1 MAVSCY
7 LLSDME
13 QTAKYGLKL
22 EERFILFCLKVK
34 SPVVCRAGIEME
46 TDWPGDHY
54 DDGVTGVA

>member
-13 QTAKYGLKL
+13 QTAKYGLSWKIYPL
-22 EERFILFCLKVK
+22 LCESEKP
-34 SPVVCRAGIEME
+34 SCRTGIEIE